1 MGIQS
6 AVGTLSHRLA
16 QRSSGQVATLLTAW
30 TGIPDALL
38 AGVLAR
44 EDFDCVTLDMQHGAH
59 DIASI
64 IPSIAQ
70 VALAGKPSI
79 VRIPVG
85 QFATASR
92 ALDLGA
98 AGIIAPMINS
108 GADAKAFASF
118 TKYPPVGERSWGPA
132 VTLGLTGHAP
142 GDYLRQANTLH
153 VSIAMVETREAL
165 AALDDILGTEGID
178 GVLVGPSDLSI
189 ALSNGGHV
197 DPTNKDV
204 FAALDHVLARCR
216 AHNKAATVFATT
228 PAMSAK
234 LARDGFD
241 MIALGTDMMQLR
253 AGIKATLD
261 GHKNG

>member
-1 MGIQS
+1 MGTQS
-6 AVGTLSHRLA
+6 AVGTLSHRLV
-16 QRSSGQVATLLTAW
+16 QRSSGQGATLLTAW

-132 VTLGLTGHAP
+132 VTLGLTGQAP

-165 AALDDILGTEGID
+165 AALDDILGTDGID

-197 DPTNKDV
+197 DPTNNDV

>member
-1 MGIQS
+1 MGTQT

-16 QRSSGQVATLLTAW
+16 ERTAGKGSTLLTAW
-30 TGIPDALL
+30 TGIPEPLL

-59 DIASI
+59 DMASI

-85 QFATASR
+85 QFETASR
-92 ALDLGA
+92 ALDMGA

-108 GADAKAFASF
+108 GADAKAFAAY
-118 TKYPPVGERSWGPA
+118 TKFPPIGERSWGPA
-132 VTLGLTGHAP
+132 VALGLTGQTP
-142 GDYLRQANTLH
+142 GDYLLQANKMH

-165 AALDDILGTEGID
+165 AALDDILATDGID

-197 DPTNKDV
+197 DPTNKEV
-204 FAALDHVLARCR
+204 FTALDHVLARCR
-216 AHNKAATVFATT
+216 AHKKAATVFATT
-228 PAMSAK
+228 AAMSAK
-234 LARDGFD
+234 LERDGFD
-241 MIALGTDMMQLR
+241 LIALGTDMMQLR
-253 AGIKATLD
+253 AGIKSTLES
-261 GHKNG
+261 HRNG